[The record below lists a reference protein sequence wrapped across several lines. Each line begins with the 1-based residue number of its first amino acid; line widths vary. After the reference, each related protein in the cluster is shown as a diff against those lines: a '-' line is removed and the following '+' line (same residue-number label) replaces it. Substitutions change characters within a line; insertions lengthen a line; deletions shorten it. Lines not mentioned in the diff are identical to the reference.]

1 LAIPKFG
8 AGVSA
13 KHETFTE
20 KEKKESH
27 ITTEK
32 HIVGT
37 WTVRKTPSHVGIY
50 TDSVLQHPIVELLID
65 SYATEIH
72 PTCKK
77 RMDELIQKG
86 TYDMAKKFLKD
97 FGTAFSTR
105 VRCGGRL
112 HTDVTRVATSD
123 KEVTTEQKQMETAIH
138 ANIKASFMGGLVSG
152 TLSAGHTTTSGSG
165 STTSGST
172 LEQTSVLSWA
182 ALGGDPIYAQ
192 K

>member
-1 LAIPKFG
+1 
-8 AGVSA
+8 
-13 KHETFTE
+13 
-20 KEKKESH
+20 
-27 ITTEK
+27 
-32 HIVGT
+32 
-37 WTVRKTPSHVGIY
+37 
-50 TDSVLQHPIVELLID
+50 
-65 SYATEIH
+65 
-72 PTCKK
+72 
-77 RMDELIQKG
+77 
-86 TYDMAKKFLKD
+86 MAKKFLKD